1 MAILTTTTTTTT
13 TTRIRNNKNNKN
25 KLKSKPLELFELA
38 GKKNVN
44 KWPFKRPQKL
54 SFETEQS

>member
-1 MAILTTTTTTTT
+1 MAILTTTTTT
-13 TTRIRNNKNNKN
+13 RIRNNKNNKNNKN